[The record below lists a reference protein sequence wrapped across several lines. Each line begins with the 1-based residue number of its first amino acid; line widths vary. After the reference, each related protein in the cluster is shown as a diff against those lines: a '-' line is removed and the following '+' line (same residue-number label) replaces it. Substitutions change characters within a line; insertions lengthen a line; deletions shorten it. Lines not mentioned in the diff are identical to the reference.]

1 MVSSTDIAF
10 VCVCLF
16 ALEEYGVVLKLDLFD
31 FHS

>member
-10 VCVCLF
+10 VCVRLF
-16 ALEEYGVVLKLDLFD
+16 ALEECGVVLKLDLFD